1 VLFLLELGPALVL
14 GLLLGRRWP
23 RLPALL
29 APPLVHWGV
38 PFSLTGLLLRAGLDW
53 RYGQVALL
61 ALLAVGAGLLLVR
74 GWFRGPHEQLAAVVG
89 NTAYFGIP
97 AALALLPPQAV
108 GYAISYDLAATLFTW
123 CLGPLLLAGER
134 LQPRALL
141 RALLAS
147 PASRGLLGAC
157 VLQVTPWRELLA
169 GWLWWPAR
177 LVVLLSLMVVGM
189 RLAQRTAIQLPPRLW
204 AVLAVKL
211 LLFPLALLALCLLL
225 ARTPLA
231 LPPLALAAV
240 VLQAAAP
247 TAVAVLLLAEATPQR
262 QAAMVQTA
270 AGLVLVSTLLAL
282 LTVPLW
288 ARLLAALGLH
298 GLGWVGLGNGAG
310 GG

>member
-1 VLFLLELGPALVL
+1 VLFLLELGPALAL
-14 GLLLGRRWP
+14 GLLLGGRWP
-23 RLPALL
+23 QLPARL
-29 APPLVHWGV
+29 APPLVNWGV
-38 PFSLTGLLLRAGLDW
+38 PFSLTGLLLRAGVDW

-61 ALLAVGAGLLLVR
+61 ALLAVALGLLLVR

-97 AALALLPPQAV
+97 AALALLPPEAV

-123 CLGPLLLAGER
+123 CLGPLLLAGQR
-134 LQPRALL
+134 LQLQPLL
-141 RALLAS
+141 RALAAS
-147 PASRGLLGAC
+147 PASRGLLAAT
-157 VLQVTPWRELLA
+157 VLQLTPWSGVLA
-169 GWLWWPAR
+169 VWLWWPAR
-177 LVVLLSLMVVGM
+177 VVVLLSLLLVGM

-211 LLFPLALLALCLLL
+211 LLFPLALLGLCLLL

-247 TAVAVLLLAEATPQR
+247 TAVAVLLLAESTPQR

-270 AGLVLVSTLLAL
+270 AGLVMVSTLLAL
-282 LTVPLW
+282 ITVPLW
-288 ARLLAALGLH
+288 ARLLAGLGLH
-298 GLGWVGLGNGAG
+298 GQWSLP
-310 GG
+310 

>member
-1 VLFLLELGPALVL
+1 MAHPVLVLLELGPALVL

-23 RLPALL
+23 LLPARL
-29 APPLVHWGV
+29 ASPLVNWGV

-61 ALLAVGAGLLLVR
+61 ALLAVGAGLLLMR
-74 GWFRGPHEQLAAVVG
+74 SWFRGAHEQLAAVVG

-157 VLQVTPWRELLA
+157 VLQLTPWSSALA
-169 GWLWWPAR
+169 VWLWWPAR
-177 LVVLLSLMVVGM
+177 AVVLLSLLLVGM
-189 RLAQRTAIQLPPRLW
+189 RLAQSTAIQLPRRLW
-204 AVLAVKL
+204 AVLVVKL
-211 LLFPLALLALCLLL
+211 LLFPLALLGLCLLL

-231 LPPLALAAV
+231 LPPLAMAAV

-262 QAAMVQTA
+262 PAAMVQAA

-282 LTVPLW
+282 VSVPLW
-288 ARLLAALGLH
+288 AWLLARLGS
-298 GLGWVGLGNGAG
+298 GGAAG
-310 GG
+310 

>member
-23 RLPALL
+23 QLPARL
-29 APPLVHWGV
+29 APPLVNWGV
-38 PFSLTGLLLRAGLDW
+38 PFSLTGLLLRAGVDW

-61 ALLAVGAGLLLVR
+61 ALVAVALGLLLVR
-74 GWFRGPHEQLAAVVG
+74 GCFRGPHEQLAAVVG

-97 AALALLPPQAV
+97 ATLALLPPQAV

-134 LQPRALL
+134 LQPQPLL
-141 RALLAS
+141 RALAAS
-147 PASRGLLGAC
+147 PASRGLVAATL
-157 VLQVTPWRELLA
+157 LQVTPWSGVLA

-177 LVVLLSLMVVGM
+177 VVVLLSLLLVGM
-189 RLAQRTAIQLPPRLW
+189 RLAQRTAIQLPRRLW
-204 AVLAVKL
+204 PVLAVKL
-211 LLFPLALLALCLLL
+211 LVFPLALLGLCLLL
-225 ARTPLA
+225 ARTPMA
-231 LPPLALAAV
+231 LPPLAMAAV

-262 QAAMVQTA
+262 PAAMAQAA
-270 AGLVLVSTLLAL
+270 AGLVMVSTLLAL

-288 ARLLAALGLH
+288 ARLLASLGLH
-298 GLGWVGLGNGAG
+298 GQ
-310 GG
+310 

>member
-1 VLFLLELGPALVL
+1 VLVLLELGPALAL

-23 RLPALL
+23 QLSARL
-29 APPLVHWGV
+29 APPLVSWGV

-61 ALLAVGAGLLLVR
+61 ALLAVAAGLLLLR
-74 GWFRGPHEQLAAVVG
+74 GCFPRPHQQLAAVVG

-134 LQPRALL
+134 LRPRALL

-147 PASRGLLGAC
+147 PASRGLLGAG
-157 VLQVTPWRELLA
+157 VLQLTPWSAVLA
-169 GWLWWPAR
+169 QWLWWPAR
-177 LVVLLSLMVVGM
+177 GVVLLSLLLVGM
-189 RLAQRTAIQLPPRLW
+189 RLARSTAIRLPRRLW
-204 AVLAVKL
+204 LVLVVKL
-211 LLFPLALLALCLLL
+211 LLFPLVLLGLCLLL

-231 LPPLALAAV
+231 LPPLAMAAV

-262 QAAMVQTA
+262 PAAMVQAA

-282 LTVPLW
+282 VSVPLW
-288 ARLLAALGLH
+288 AWLLARLGI
-298 GLGWVGLGNGAG
+298 GGAAG
-310 GG
+310 

>member
-23 RLPALL
+23 QLPARL
-29 APPLVHWGV
+29 APPLVNWGV
-38 PFSLTGLLLRAGLDW
+38 PFSLTGLLLRAGVDW

-61 ALLAVGAGLLLVR
+61 ALVAVALGLLLVR
-74 GWFRGPHEQLAAVVG
+74 GCFRGPHEQLAAVVG

-97 AALALLPPQAV
+97 ATLALLPPQAV

-134 LQPRALL
+134 LQPQPLL
-141 RALLAS
+141 RALAAS
-147 PASRGLLGAC
+147 PASRGLVAATL
-157 VLQVTPWRELLA
+157 LQVTPWSGVLA

-177 LVVLLSLMVVGM
+177 VVVLLSLLLVGM
-189 RLAQRTAIQLPPRLW
+189 RLAQRTAIQLPRRLW
-204 AVLAVKL
+204 PVLAVKL
-211 LLFPLALLALCLLL
+211 LVFPLALLGLCLLL
-225 ARTPLA
+225 ARTPMA
-231 LPPLALAAV
+231 LPPLAMAAV

-262 QAAMVQTA
+262 PAAMAQAA
-270 AGLVLVSTLLAL
+270 AGLVMVSTLLAL

-288 ARLLAALGLH
+288 ARLLATA
-298 GLGWVGLGNGAG
+298 WTSW
-310 GG
+310 

>member
-1 VLFLLELGPALVL
+1 VLFLLELGPALAL
-14 GLLLGRRWP
+14 GLLLGWRWP
-23 RLPALL
+23 QLPARL
-29 APPLVHWGV
+29 APPLVTWGV
-38 PFSLTGLLLRAGLDW
+38 PFSLTGLLLRAGVDW

-61 ALLAVGAGLLLVR
+61 ALVAVALGLLLVR

-134 LQPRALL
+134 LQPQPLL
-141 RALLAS
+141 RALAAS
-147 PASRGLLGAC
+147 PASRGLLAATL
-157 VLQVTPWRELLA
+157 LQLTPWSGVLA
-169 GWLWWPAR
+169 NWLWWPAR
-177 LVVLLSLMVVGM
+177 LVVLLSLLLVGM
-189 RLAQRTAIQLPPRLW
+189 RLAQRTAIQLPLRLW
-204 AVLAVKL
+204 MVLAVKL
-211 LLFPLALLALCLLL
+211 LLFPLVLLGLCLLL

-231 LPPLALAAV
+231 LPPLATAAV

-262 QAAMVQTA
+262 PAAMVQAA

-288 ARLLAALGLH
+288 ARVLAGLGLH
-298 GLGWVGLGNGAG
+298 GQ
-310 GG
+310 